1 MGDYKKHPTII
12 SILKKIGLFN
22 HKIMLNNYFGSNLK
36 FLRKKSAKSQSDI
49 ALLVNKRTT
58 AISSWENNLSQPS
71 FEDLFK
77 LSDYF
82 GIDPG
87 ALLANDL
94 SDDPIPPKDRSSSP
108 AKLSLINSKMNDTYN
123 VYDFESKAAAGEAL
137 VLLDDDRM
145 MKEPN
150 LYLPH
155 LGPGIHIRVPISGDS
170 MHSTIKDSDKAVA
183 TLVTNISDIRQGYI
197 YAILDKQDGLV
208 CKRVY
213 IENETTLELVSDN
226 EIYKPYKRHLKDIV
240 SMFRVRE
247 VHSTDLRPYFEELR
261 KEMRE
266 IRTEMAD
273 LRTMINK

>member
-1 MGDYKKHPTII
+1 MP
-12 SILKKIGLFN
+12 
-22 HKIMLNNYFGSNLK
+22 NNYFGTNLK
-36 FLRKKSAKSQSDI
+36 FLRKKTDKSQSEI
-49 ALLVNKRTT
+49 AILVNKRTT

-77 LSDYF
+77 LSDFF
-82 GIDPG
+82 GIDIG
-87 ALLANDL
+87 LLLASDL
-94 SDDPIPPKDRSSSP
+94 SDETPASDKDDSSLEATSTIDY
-108 AKLSLINSKMNDTYN
+108 AYN

-137 VLLDDDRM
+137 VLLDADRM
-145 MKEPN
+145 MRDPN

-155 LGPGIHIRVPISGDS
+155 LGPGLHIRVPISGDS

-183 TLVTNISDIRQGYI
+183 TLVTNIADIRQGYI

-213 IENETTLELVSDN
+213 MENETTLELVSDN

-240 SMFRVRE
+240 SMFKVRE
-247 VHSTDLRPYFEELR
+247 VHSTDLRPYFEDLR

-273 LRTMINK
+273 IRSLIHK